1 MSQDMVDAVARIYQR
16 KSRGR
21 TNHNWSLQK
30 KKKGTDRYFYSLIF
44 ALKEGK
50 KFNQSYKNKT
60 KNKG

>member
-1 MSQDMVDAVARIYQR
+1 MQWQGSIKGKVGGGQITTGVC
-16 KSRGR
+16 K
-21 TNHNWSLQK
+21 K
-30 KKKGTDRYFYSLIF
+30 KKKGTDTYFYSLIF